1 MRIFD
6 LIKPKMRTVNAVNR
20 LARKMDIEGLI
31 KALRHKDSSVRQAAA
46 YSLGAIGAI
55 SRSLEPLIQAALND
69 EDENVRAQAVEI
81 LGEFSNVAKERA
93 KEAVIQTLNDALN
106 DKSEYVRRKAKFALD
121 R

>member
-1 MRIFD
+1 MGRFD
-6 LIKPKMRTVNAVNR
+6 LFKPKRLTVDDVNW
-20 LARKMDIEGLI
+20 LASKMDIEGLI
-31 KALRHKDSSVRQAAA
+31 KALRYKDPSVRHAAA

-93 KEAVIQTLNDALN
+93 KEAIIQTLNDALN
-106 DKSEYVRRKAKFALD
+106 DKSVHVRRKAEFALD